1 MEWNA
6 PQELQGNERKGGKAF
21 RSLLDSVGPKWLGC
35 LSKSKQMLGVIGEF
49 ATEILCLSYFLFLK
63 TLKLHQITMLENA
76 SCQVDYHVV
85 LDKWANVLL
94 EGLNCS
100 LRKQES
106 PILHTAWSHLSSTY
120 VLHLIGVKGGKTT
133 SQEEIEKWSCLSS
146 NGPLNVLLIILLL
159 WGNTLK
165 LE

>member
-63 TLKLHQITMLENA
+63 TLKLHQITMLENT
-76 SCQVDYHVV
+76 S
-85 LDKWANVLL
+85 
-94 EGLNCS
+94 
-100 LRKQES
+100 
-106 PILHTAWSHLSSTY
+106 LSSWLSCGSWQMGKCPFGRAKLLFAKTRISNTTQRG
-120 VLHLIGVKGGKTT
+120 LIYLQRMFCIWLELKGGK
-133 SQEEIEKWSCLSS
+133 QQVKRR
-146 NGPLNVLLIILLL
+146 
-159 WGNTLK
+159 LK
-165 LE
+165 NDLVFLQMAP